1 MPKRQQKISVK
12 GIPIVTFKRNELDYI
27 SLTDMA
33 RYKDKDRSDYVLQN
47 WMRTRSAIEFLG
59 LWEKLNNPCFNS
71 IEFDGIKKESGLN
84 SFVLTSKKWITL
96 TKAIGIISKTGRYGG
111 TYAHID
117 IAYEFASW
125 MSAEFKFFLIKEFQR
140 LKEEENVRLALGW
153 DIKRILTR
161 INYKIHTDAIK
172 AHLIPEIISKNRV
185 NIIYANEADVLNVA
199 LFGKTAKEWRE
210 NNPGRKG
217 NIRDYAEIT
226 QLVVLANM
234 EGINAELIRQ
244 SKPQSERLVQLNQ
257 IAIIQMQ
264 SLLGSSSVQKLI
276 DSR

>member
-59 LWEKLNNPCFNS
+59 LWEKLNNPSFNS